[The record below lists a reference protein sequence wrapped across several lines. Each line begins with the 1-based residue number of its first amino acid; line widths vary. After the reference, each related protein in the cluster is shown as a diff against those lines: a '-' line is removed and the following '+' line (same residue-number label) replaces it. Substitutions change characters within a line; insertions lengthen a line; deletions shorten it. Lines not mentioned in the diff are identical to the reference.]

1 MAKIYEGKVSAEGL
15 GFALVVSRFNHFIS
29 DKLLEGA
36 LDSLRRHGV
45 KEKDLEI
52 VWVPGAWEIPLMAKI
67 LAEKGGF
74 NAVICLG
81 AIIRGATPHFDYIAN
96 EVCKGIAQVA
106 LSSQVPVTLGLLT
119 CDTIEQAIER
129 AGTKG
134 GNKGWDAAVSAMEMA
149 NLMREVGSGK

>member
-15 GFALVVSRFNHFIS
+15 KFALVVSRFNHFIS

-45 KEKDLEI
+45 KEENLKI

-81 AIIRGATPHFDYIAN
+81 AVIRGATPHFDYIAN

-106 LSSQVPVTLGLLT
+106 LISQVPVVLGILT

-129 AGTKG
+129 AGTKE
-134 GNKGWDAAVSAMEMA
+134 GNKGWDAAISAMEMA
-149 NLMREVGSGK
+149 NLMREVGRQF

>member
-15 GFALVVSRFNHFIS
+15 KFALVVSRFNHFIS

-45 KEKDLEI
+45 KEENLKI

-81 AIIRGATPHFDYIAN
+81 AVIRGATPHFDYIAN

-106 LSSQVPVTLGLLT
+106 LSSQVPVVLGILT

-129 AGTKG
+129 AGTKE
-134 GNKGWDAAVSAMEMA
+134 GNKGWDAAISAMEMA